1 MTDKSSSH
9 LRGAKKSTKKAG
21 MLTVVQ
27 RYVSKYGIREGVKR
41 YKQDGWK
48 QKKASKKVRAQVSN
62 TKQGPRRISE
72 GTTGIGQK
80 KTGGRSQ
87 LYKDGDRVGSWTPSG
102 GMTKSNAS
110 RGQSWFTDRGYGVPE
125 KPVPDTPLARKLG
138 IAGRMDLAVTGRP
151 FVQDQDWEA
160 RAKGFLGLDAEGY
173 DL

>member
-1 MTDKSSSH
+1 MTDKSSSN

-87 LYKDGDRVGSWTPSG
+87 LYKDGDRVGAWTPSAG
-102 GMTKSNAS
+102 QTAKNSS
-110 RGQSWFTDRGYGVPE
+110 RGQSWFTDRGYGTPA

-138 IAGRMDLAVTGRP
+138 IAGRTDLIVTGRT
-151 FVQDQDWEA
+151 FVESQYWE
-160 RAKGFLGLDAEGY
+160 GNE
-173 DL
+173 

>member
-87 LYKDGDRVGSWTPSG
+87 LYKDGDRVGAWTPSAG
-102 GMTKSNAS
+102 QTKANSS

-138 IAGRMDLAVTGRP
+138 IAGATDLKVTG
-151 FVQDQDWEA
+151 QTYTKSQDWEF
-160 RAKGFLGLDAEGY
+160 KPGMN
-173 DL
+173 

>member
-1 MTDKSSSH
+1 MTDRSSQN

-27 RYVSKYGIREGVKR
+27 RYVSKYGIKEGVKR

-80 KTGGRSQ
+80 RTGGRSQ
-87 LYKDGDRVGSWTPSG
+87 LYKRWRPCRFMDSIRW
-102 GMTKSNAS
+102 SN
-110 RGQSWFTDRGYGVPE
+110 QEELFPWCFMVH
-125 KPVPDTPLARKLG
+125 
-138 IAGRMDLAVTGRP
+138 RP
-151 FVQDQDWEA
+151 WI
-160 RAKGFLGLDAEGY
+160 RNT
-173 DL
+173 

>member
-1 MTDKSSSH
+1 MTKSSRS
-9 LRGAKKSTKKAG
+9 LQGAKKSTKKAG

-27 RYVSKYGIREGVKR
+27 RYVSKYGINEGVKR

-72 GTTGIGQK
+72 GTVGIGKAK
-80 KTGGRSQ
+80 KSGGRSQ

-102 GMTKSNAS
+102 GQTKSNAS
-110 RGQSWFTDRGYGVPE
+110 RGLSWFTDRGYGGPE
-125 KPVPDTPLARKLG
+125 KPIPDTPLARKLG
-138 IAGRMDLAVTGRP
+138 IAGRDDIAVRGRT
-151 FVQDQDWEA
+151 FVEDQDWEA
-160 RAKGFLGLDAEGY
+160 KAKGFLGMDAEGY

>member
-1 MTDKSSSH
+1 MTKSSRS
-9 LRGAKKSTKKAG
+9 LQGAKKSTKKAG

-27 RYVSKYGIREGVKR
+27 RYVSKYGVKEGVKR

-72 GTTGIGQK
+72 GTTGVGK
-80 KTGGRSQ
+80 KTTGGRSQ

-110 RGQSWFTDRGYGVPE
+110 RGQSWFTDRGYGTPQN
-125 KPVPDTPLARKLG
+125 PVPDTPLTRKLG

-160 RAKGFLGLDAEGY
+160 RAKDFLGLDAEGY

>member
-1 MTDKSSSH
+1 MTKSSRS
-9 LRGAKKSTKKAG
+9 LQGAKKSTKKAG

-27 RYVSKYGIREGVKR
+27 RYVSKYGINEGVKR

-62 TKQGPRRISE
+62 VKGGTRRISE

-80 KTGGRSQ
+80 STGGRSQ
-87 LYKDGDRVGSWTPSG
+87 LYKDGDRVGYGTP
-102 GMTKSNAS
+102 T
-110 RGQSWFTDRGYGVPE
+110 

-151 FVQDQDWEA
+151 FVEDQDWEA
-160 RAKGFLGLDAEGY
+160 KAKGFLGMDAEGY

>member
-1 MTDKSSSH
+1 MTDRSSQN

-27 RYVSKYGIREGVKR
+27 RYVSKYGIKEGVKR

-80 KTGGRSQ
+80 RTGGRSQ
-87 LYKDGDRVGSWTPSG
+87 LYKDGTVWCMDSIGWSNKKNSSVVFHGSQPWIRNTTSCP
-102 GMTKSNAS
+102 
-110 RGQSWFTDRGYGVPE
+110 
-125 KPVPDTPLARKLG
+125 
-138 IAGRMDLAVTGRP
+138 
-151 FVQDQDWEA
+151 
-160 RAKGFLGLDAEGY
+160 
-173 DL
+173 

>member
-48 QKKASKKVRAQVSN
+48 QKKGSSKVRAQVSN
-62 TKQGPRRISE
+62 TASGPRRVSE
-72 GTTGIGQK
+72 GTVGGH
-80 KTGGRSQ
+80 GRSQ
-87 LYKDGDRVGSWTPSG
+87 LYKDGDRVGAWTKSG
-102 GMTKSNAS
+102 GRTAKNSS
-110 RGQSWFTDRGYGVPE
+110 RGQSWFTDRGYGTPA

-138 IAGRMDLAVTGRP
+138 IAGRTDLIVTGRT
-151 FVQDQDWEA
+151 FVESQYWEG
-160 RAKGFLGLDAEGY
+160 KE
-173 DL
+173 

>member
-1 MTDKSSSH
+1 MTKSSRS
-9 LRGAKKSTKKAG
+9 LSGAKKSTKKAG

-27 RYVSKYGIREGVKR
+27 RYVSKYGVKEGVKR

-72 GTTGIGQK
+72 GTTGVGK
-80 KTGGRSQ
+80 KTKGGRSQ

-110 RGQSWFTDRGYGVPE
+110 RGQSWFTDRGYGVPGNA
-125 KPVPDTPLARKLG
+125 VPDTPLTRKLG
-138 IAGRMDLAVTGRP
+138 IAGREDLAVTGRP
-151 FVQDQDWEA
+151 FVEDQDWEA
-160 RAKGFLGLDAEGY
+160 RAKDFLGLDAEGY

>member
-48 QKKASKKVRAQVSN
+48 QKKASKKVRVQVSN

-87 LYKDGDRVGSWTPSG
+87 LYKDGDRVGAWTPSAG
-102 GMTKSNAS
+102 ANCLRTLPVDNHGLQTVATELSTSLFLIPHLLAS
-110 RGQSWFTDRGYGVPE
+110 WELQ
-125 KPVPDTPLARKLG
+125 
-138 IAGRMDLAVTGRP
+138 
-151 FVQDQDWEA
+151 VQLTSRLLDKHIPSSQDWEF
-160 RAKGFLGLDAEGY
+160 KPGMN
-173 DL
+173 